1 MPTTAKQQA
10 NLRRGA
16 PPEVAFAAAAR
27 KRRGIKLEEQR
38 LDQLARDDPRVA
50 LLLVL
55 VTRLPRA
62 APKQRTSR

>member
-10 NLRRGA
+10 NLRRGP

-27 KRRGIKLEEQR
+27 KRGEIKLEEQR